1 MDAAGATGERAALLY
16 LDLLKSALTRTLAPE
31 PYAEIDPVA
40 GSWTRAV
47 LPLRRGLRL
56 IGLDLVRLAN
66 HDASDRLEGR
76 DHPPGA
82 ETMVGLRRLDNL
94 QECIV
99 DVLRSDVPG
108 DLFEAGVWRGG
119 AAIFM
124 RGALEALGDEQ
135 RTVWAAD
142 SYAGL
147 PRPDA
152 EKYPHD
158 QGDRFWR
165 NPHLAVPLS
174 TVQENFRRYG
184 LLDDRVRFL
193 EGWFEDTLPTAPVE
207 RIAVLRLDGDM
218 YGSTIVAL
226 RALYPKLS
234 VGGYAIVDDY
244 GAVRACRAAVDDFR
258 AEQGITEELAAID
271 WTGVYWRR
279 ER

>member
-1 MDAAGATGERAALLY
+1 
-16 LDLLKSALTRTLAPE
+16 
-31 PYAEIDPVA
+31 
-40 GSWTRAV
+40 
-47 LPLRRGLRL
+47 
-56 IGLDLVRLAN
+56 VRLAN
-66 HDASDRLEGR
+66 HDPHDRAEGR
-76 DHPPGA
+76 DHPPDA
-82 ETMVGLRRLDNL
+82 ETMIGLRRLDDL
-94 QECIV
+94 QERIV

-135 RTVWAAD
+135 RSVWAAD

-147 PRPDA
+147 PKPDA
-152 EKYPHD
+152 ETYPHD
-158 QGDRFWR
+158 AGDRFWR
-165 NPHLAVPLS
+165 NRHLAVPLS

-226 RALYPKLS
+226 RSLYPKLS
-234 VGGYAIVDDY
+234 VRGYAIVDDY
-244 GAVRACRAAVDDFR
+244 GAVPACRAAVDDFR
-258 AEQGITEELAAID
+258 AEQGITEELVEID
-271 WTGVYWRR
+271 WTGVCWRR

>member
-1 MDAAGATGERAALLY
+1 MDGAGATGERAALLY
-16 LDLLKSALTRTLAPE
+16 LDLLKRALTRTLAPE
-31 PYAEIDPVA
+31 PYAEIDPLV
-40 GSWTRAV
+40 GSWKRAA

-66 HDASDRLEGR
+66 HDPHDRAEGR

-82 ETMVGLRRLDNL
+82 ETMIGLRRLDNL

-124 RGALEALGDEQ
+124 RGALEAFGDEQ

-152 EKYPHD
+152 AKYPHD
-158 QGDRFWR
+158 AGDQFWR
-165 NPHLAVPLS
+165 NPHLVVPLS

-226 RALYPKLS
+226 RALYSKLS

-244 GAVRACRAAVDDFR
+244 GAVPACRAAVEDFR
-258 AEQGITEELAAID
+258 AEQGITEELMTID

>member
-1 MDAAGATGERAALLY
+1 VDGARAPGERAALLY
-16 LDLLKSALTRTLAPE
+16 LDLLKRALTRTLAPE
-31 PYAEIDPVA
+31 PYAEIDPLV
-40 GSWTRAV
+40 GSWKRVAV
-47 LPLRRGLRL
+47 PLRRGLRL
-56 IGLDLVRLAN
+56 VGLDLVRVRE
-66 HDASDRLEGR
+66 HDPRERLEGR

-82 ETMVGLRRLDNL
+82 ETMIGLRRLDSL

-99 DVLRSDVPG
+99 DVLGNDVPG

-119 AAIFM
+119 SAIFM
-124 RGALEALGDEQ
+124 RGALEAFGDEE

-147 PRPDA
+147 PKPDA
-152 EKYPHD
+152 GKYPLD
-158 QGDRFWR
+158 AGDRFWR

-174 TVQENFRRYG
+174 TVRENFRRYG

-193 EGWFEDTLPTAPVE
+193 EGWFEDTLPAAPVE
-207 RIAVLRLDGDM
+207 RISVLRLDGDM

-226 RALYPKLS
+226 EALYSKLS

-244 GAVRACRAAVDDFR
+244 GAVPACRAAVDDFR
-258 AEQGITEELAAID
+258 EAHDISEELVTSD